1 MSSLLMP
8 ITVTLGGTQSRPL
21 EDWHIFGKK
30 NPTPYKTKVRIWAGL
45 DYNRTNAGRSSL
57 GGTRPKILLY
67 DELGRHLGNTLA
79 VPKDGILDKKPK
91 EGIPEGS
98 FRDYEIEIWDRQNE
112 NASRSWVRGNTRASY
127 MAISADGNDAICI
140 SAIAIMYPDGG
151 SDLILGDIPAR
162 LCGWRSYVSATELP
176 IPGRGSATYR
186 PQCFWLDGDDSFG
199 DRKKPWAKGSNMP
212 YTVGFHIRD
221 FRGNNDTVN
230 ALRKSK
236 DLFCGSSGRME
247 TWSKDQNAEA
257 WVNVF
262 NPPLTYDGDNPT
274 YLDPKYVTNHNVKQW
289 ITSDRGGFTK
299 RSATPAV
306 DRQETDA
313 STANEESE
321 PNEMHQLWWALS
333 TSTELDMSAEYVCS
347 LPNMAGPHYANLHE
361 GKFCKLDD
369 HTVWDLCGGDIKT
382 NCFDMDSQVL
392 WGGSSAMSNTAFTT
406 QSLNGTAANP
416 IMSLQYRIDM

>member
-1 MSSLLMP
+1 
-8 ITVTLGGTQSRPL
+8 
-21 EDWHIFGKK
+21 
-30 NPTPYKTKVRIWAGL
+30 
-45 DYNRTNAGRSSL
+45 
-57 GGTRPKILLY
+57 
-67 DELGRHLGNTLA
+67 
-79 VPKDGILDKKPK
+79 
-91 EGIPEGS
+91 
-98 FRDYEIEIWDRQNE
+98 
-112 NASRSWVRGNTRASY
+112 
-127 MAISADGNDAICI
+127 
-140 SAIAIMYPDGG
+140 
-151 SDLILGDIPAR
+151 
-162 LCGWRSYVSATELP
+162 
-176 IPGRGSATYR
+176 
-186 PQCFWLDGDDSFG
+186 
-199 DRKKPWAKGSNMP
+199 MP

-221 FRGNNDTVN
+221 FRGSNNTVN
-230 ALRKSK
+230 ALQENK

-247 TWSKDQNAEA
+247 AWSKDQNDEA

-262 NPPLTYDGDNPT
+262 NPPLTYDGDRPT

-299 RSATPAV
+299 RSAKPIV

-347 LPNMAGPHYANLHE
+347 QPNMAGPHYANLHE

-392 WGGSSAMSNTAFTT
+392 WGESSAISNTTFTT
-406 QSLNGTAANP
+406 QSLKGTAASP
-416 IMSLQYRIDM
+416 LMSLQYRIDM